1 MGLARPRRIASTPA
15 MNVVETAPIPTRR
28 TPSLPLGSE
37 IGSPFFNM
45 VHSPLRSVVDSGDWR
60 KGYGAGVEISCAI
73 LPYVVAGLLCGLW
86 IADCGLRIDKTF
98 NLDFEAAV
106 E

>member
-1 MGLARPRRIASTPA
+1 
-15 MNVVETAPIPTRR
+15 
-28 TPSLPLGSE
+28 
-37 IGSPFFNM
+37 M
-45 VHSPLRSVVDSGDWR
+45 VHSPLRSVVDSGDWW
-60 KGYGAGVEISCAI
+60 KGYRAGVEFSCAI